1 MYVYES
7 HLGGLYT
14 SESYLDYRDTYCEE
28 CGDSDWFLGEFSNWE
43 DFIGQ
48 IEVKE
53 VDYGDCKR
61 TEAEFPGGC
70 IGYGLDYMAD
80 MTGLSKDRIR
90 EINPAWVKLEEE
102 AEKEFLESMKEEEE
116 SDAKKEAVK
125 DEG

>member
-1 MYVYES
+1 MQ
-7 HLGGLYT
+7 
-14 SESYLDYRDTYCEE
+14 SYLDVVWGLTRYLVLKDIAW
-28 CGDSDWFLGEFSNWE
+28 GSNLE
-43 DFIGQ
+43 VIGQ

-53 VDYGDCKR
+53 VDYGDYKR

-70 IGYGLDYMAD
+70 IGYGMDYMTD

-116 SDAKKEAVK
+116 PEASERAVK